1 MVAAE
6 NFVSEL
12 DGKNQPQI
20 QRVVD
25 ALVAGLAKEGVE
37 VADALRLALK
47 VSIETKEVAAADRGS
62 YHRHTI
68 CWLFAGPLVSVQ
80 LSAPGYGYKKPAF
93 RRAFCWRQLT
103 GTR

>member
-25 ALVAGLAKEGVE
+25 ALAAGLAKEGVD

-47 VSIETKEVAAADRGS
+47 VSIETTEVGS
-62 YHRHTI
+62 
-68 CWLFAGPLVSVQ
+68 
-80 LSAPGYGYKKPAF
+80 
-93 RRAFCWRQLT
+93 
-103 GTR
+103 